1 MEKGMIREREWS
13 LGYIIDHW
21 IRFIAIAVLVFT
33 GAYIHWPFLSGGADS
48 FLMAWMR
55 FFHFV
60 AAYALVL
67 GLIVRVYMAFRS
79 TFDSDWRD
87 FSIVQNLKRV
97 PEMIGYY
104 LFLKKSHSEFR
115 KYNPLQALSYLFV
128 GVVILFA
135 ALTGAAIYHGKLFGF
150 IPAPGSF
157 RWVSTLLGGESYA
170 RIWHGLVMWFFFI
183 FMLIHVYMG
192 ILASVVYRDKSF
204 WSMFTGYKLK
214 HRH

>member
-135 ALTGAAIYHGKLFGF
+135 ALTGAAASSMRGLLRDLLSEMVDERRGGGVSADASCLAVGK
-150 IPAPGSF
+150 PG
-157 RWVSTLLGGESYA
+157 RPCKAV
-170 RIWHGLVMWFFFI
+170 
-183 FMLIHVYMG
+183 
-192 ILASVVYRDKSF
+192 
-204 WSMFTGYKLK
+204 TG
-214 HRH
+214 